1 MWVQPDA
8 ADPLRNQSGVL
19 PRCHAASG
27 PAPCEEEIAGF
38 LWRGSQ
44 IIIDS
49 LPCGFCELE
58 PHRSA
63 RLPLSYSCSIDRI
76 PAGRNV
82 LELQRDNVAL
92 VARAIPLAGPTSAT
106 ASGGCE
112 RRSKHSRSPTIDH
125 PLTSLGPGAQ
135 SRSARLR
142 VFVEEN
148 FAQVLSAIARPFGP
162 PTQRRRAC
170 APLLSFTRIFASK
183 IPSRSGS
190 AYRRETLVHCP
201 LVFLS
206 DLIAANLRLFVGHL
220 RGSTDFADE

>member
-1 MWVQPDA
+1 VWVQPDA

-27 PAPCEEEIAGF
+27 PAPCEGEIAGF
-38 LWRGSQ
+38 LWCGSQ

-92 VARAIPLAGPTSAT
+92 VARAVPLAGPTSAT

-125 PLTSLGPGAQ
+125 PLTSLGPRCAIAIRSIESFCRGKIWLK
-135 SRSARLR
+135 SWPRSHDHSGHRRSAVGRVPPCYLSREYLR
-142 VFVEEN
+142 ARSRAARARHTAARPWYIVPWF
-148 FAQVLSAIARPFGP
+148 FSAI
-162 PTQRRRAC
+162 
-170 APLLSFTRIFASK
+170 
-183 IPSRSGS
+183 
-190 AYRRETLVHCP
+190 
-201 LVFLS
+201 
-206 DLIAANLRLFVGHL
+206 
-220 RGSTDFADE
+220 